1 MKPSFLTPVPIMVT
15 FAEIP
20 DDVREGSTQS
30 LVYSI
35 SAFVLE
41 QVSHEKKK
49 CLLSNF
55 WVSVPGIEPLPIFW
69 PFIVGLGTVMALVGV
84 PFSLLFSR

>member
-41 QVSHEKKK
+41 QVSHEKKMHIIK
-49 CLLSNF
+49 LL
-55 WVSVPGIEPLPIFW
+55 GI
-69 PFIVGLGTVMALVGV
+69 
-84 PFSLLFSR
+84 SSRN

>member
-1 MKPSFLTPVPIMVT
+1 MVT

-20 DDVREGSTQS
+20 DDVTEGNTQS

-41 QVSHEKKK
+41 QVSHVKKNAYDQTFVYQFQELNH
-49 CLLSNF
+49 CPFFGLL
-55 WVSVPGIEPLPIFW
+55 
-69 PFIVGLGTVMALVGV
+69 
-84 PFSLLFSR
+84 